1 MARELTKLHEE
12 VVRGAIDDVAA
23 EIASRENLKG
33 EVVLLVGP
41 PPARVR
47 AELDAEQVREHVD
60 RLIAGGAT
68 KSEAVKRVAK
78 ELGLPRSEVY
88 EVAHKP
94 GA

>member
-1 MARELTKLHEE
+1 M
-12 VVRGAIDDVAA
+12 RGAIDDVAA
-23 EIASRENLKG
+23 ADRL
-33 EVVLLVGP
+33 
-41 PPARVR
+41 ARQPQGRGGAACRAAARPRAR

-60 RLIAGGAT
+60 RLIAEGAT